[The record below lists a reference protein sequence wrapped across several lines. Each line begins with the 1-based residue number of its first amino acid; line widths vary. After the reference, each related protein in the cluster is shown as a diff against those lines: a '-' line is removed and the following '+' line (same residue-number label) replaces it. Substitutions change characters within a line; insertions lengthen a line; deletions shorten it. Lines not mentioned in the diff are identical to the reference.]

1 MLPVTGPGSGRDGM
15 MLQIRVNGQMKTC
28 QAPLTVGKLLQE
40 LGIHPRAVAVERN
53 LHIVP
58 REAFDEEPV
67 ENGDSL
73 EIIRMVGGG

>member
-1 MLPVTGPGSGRDGM
+1 MV
-15 MLQIRVNGQMKTC
+15 QIRVNGQMKTC
-28 QAPLTVGKLLQE
+28 HEPLTVGRLLRE
-40 LGIHPRAVAVERN
+40 LGMHPRAVAVERN
-53 LHIVP
+53 LQIVP